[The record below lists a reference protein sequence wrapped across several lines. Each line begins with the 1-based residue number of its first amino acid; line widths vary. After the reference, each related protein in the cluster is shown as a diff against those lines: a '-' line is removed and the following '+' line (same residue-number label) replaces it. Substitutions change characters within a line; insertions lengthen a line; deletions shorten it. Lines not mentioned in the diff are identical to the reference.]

1 LGEIGALERAH
12 DSGYDSSS
20 DAELTG
26 KDESGT
32 EPINADEPMDNQSTN
47 LCTNPR
53 KSTMHT
59 THKWDIINNLRKM
72 NDQLAGKPVTTLTP
86 YKKKPFPKPK
96 DEFKPVAV
104 NIAAISANCMHFNM
118 KREENEAFT
127 TSLYEIDQI
136 MEDRYRE
143 SEEYKLWA
151 QQVREQI
158 REQQEAAQRLTRGTV
173 CEVDVANEEINKWEK
188 VPECYKEFKA
198 AFS

>member
-1 LGEIGALERAH
+1 MLAPDVIQQEHQADVEARDWAFELEDKRRAAGRASRKTTPLGEIGALERAH

-20 DAELTG
+20 DAEQTS
-26 KDESGT
+26 KDESET
-32 EPINADEPMDNQSTN
+32 EPINADEPMDDQSTN

-59 THKWDIINNLRKM
+59 THKWDTIDNLRKM

-127 TSLYEIDQI
+127 TSLYKIDQI

-151 QQVREQI
+151 
-158 REQQEAAQRLTRGTV
+158 
-173 CEVDVANEEINKWEK
+173 
-188 VPECYKEFKA
+188 
-198 AFS
+198 